1 MEKLLFLLLGFK
13 SFLIAAATLV
23 LILKRWQARLIAEL
37 HE

>member
-13 SFLIAAATLV
+13 SFLIAVATLV
-23 LILKRWQARLIAEL
+23 LISKRWPARLTAEL